1 MKYNKSSK
9 KLAICIPTFNRA
21 KLLDRLLKS
30 IPSSPK
36 IIISVCDD
44 GSQDNTLDII
54 NKHKSRL
61 LIKYSFQ
68 KNEGRAS
75 ALRKA
80 ILNVKADFM
89 LIMGSDDY
97 FSKNG
102 IKIILNIIKD
112 NKDIKFFVFPT
123 SIQNRTD
130 SITKTLKG
138 VPMTNYIKLRSDYK
152 IKRDLKEVVEHKLIK
167 KAMYKNPKKI
177 RRIPTSYLWFKISE
191 KIDCLPVN
199 CKPVIIIEYSEDGM
213 SKNLFSLK
221 INNPKHIALTYKM
234 AMSSN
239 RYSSILYRFRY
250 TILYYRYS
258 FHGKTMKLL
267 KVKDIP
273 FFIIGYFFGLF
284 DLLRLVVMKIKIN

>member
-80 ILNVKADFM
+80 ILNFIISS
-89 LIMGSDDY
+89 LLS
-97 FSKNG
+97 SNG
-102 IKIILNIIKD
+102 LV
-112 NKDIKFFVFPT
+112 NK
-123 SIQNRTD
+123 
-130 SITKTLKG
+130 
-138 VPMTNYIKLRSDYK
+138 M
-152 IKRDLKEVVEHKLIK
+152 
-167 KAMYKNPKKI
+167 
-177 RRIPTSYLWFKISE
+177 
-191 KIDCLPVN
+191 C
-199 CKPVIIIEYSEDGM
+199 IIIFCM
-213 SKNLFSLK
+213 NL
-221 INNPKHIALTYKM
+221 
-234 AMSSN
+234 
-239 RYSSILYRFRY
+239 
-250 TILYYRYS
+250 
-258 FHGKTMKLL
+258 
-267 KVKDIP
+267 
-273 FFIIGYFFGLF
+273 
-284 DLLRLVVMKIKIN
+284 

>member
-1 MKYNKSSK
+1 MKHNKSTK

-30 IPSSPK
+30 IPSSPQ

-123 SIQNRTD
+123 SIQNKTN
-130 SITKTLKG
+130 STTETLKG

-167 KAMYKNPKKI
+167 KAMYKKPNKI

-199 CKPVIIIEYSEDGM
+199 CRPVIIIEYSEDGM

-221 INNPKHIALTYKM
+221 INNPKYIALTYKI
-234 AMSSN
+234 AMSSK

-273 FFIIGYFFGLF
+273 FFIMGYFFGLF
-284 DLLRLVVMKIKIN
+284 DFFRLFVMKIKIN